1 MLQLNKIK
9 NILFNFNTNISNL
22 FGMFHL
28 AKQTQNLYKYAL
40 QNTCMYLYPISI
52 FSDKYIYLIY
62 PTYIHAFIHAHSI
75 SLLRVE
81 VQRGGNFK
89 KSRVVIEWKGKEESN
104 LWVYI
109 SCWLPR
115 LMAHSFST
123 PGLKVFPFFQSFFF
137 FLFFCRTIFAAAP
150 DEASASNALGL
161 NWNSYRTFQ
170 SPFCRTNLTAI
181 RLYSILIW
189 IFNIPCILFF
199 STISFQS
206 FFHFGLCVRNLF

>member
-1 MLQLNKIK
+1 M
-9 NILFNFNTNISNL
+9 
-22 FGMFHL
+22 HC
-28 AKQTQNLYKYAL
+28 

-137 FLFFCRTIFAAAP
+137 FYSFAEP
-150 DEASASNALGL
+150 FSLLPPTKRRRPMHSGWIEIPIEPFNPLSAG
-161 NWNSYRTFQ
+161 Q
-170 SPFCRTNLTAI
+170 I
-181 RLYSILIW
+181 
-189 IFNIPCILFF
+189 
-199 STISFQS
+199 
-206 FFHFGLCVRNLF
+206 